1 MLVMIMGVAVRAGD
15 AADEGA
21 ASTNTATRLP
31 AVQVYGEA
39 QPVDEQP
46 FLPPTDGTKVYDGKK
61 TAVIDLQEQPRIVNS
76 NYRQALIR
84 TPGLLVSEETTP
96 LFSIGYRGLQPHRAQ
111 FTQVLK
117 DGIPI
122 HADMFGYPEAYYT
135 PPLDSVDHMD
145 FIHGGSSLMYGPQ
158 PGGALNY
165 VTHMPRRDTPFS
177 FTTEH
182 IFGSDALYS
191 TYNLANGTI
200 SNLGY
205 YVYYHHREGDGFRD
219 EHSSF
224 EVNSGSVKLVL
235 DADKPSRWILVV
247 DGYAEEHD
255 EPGGLANKASFG
267 TNAPPATARLYGQD
281 RDATTRFEDEFRL
294 ERYMASVKWERD
306 LSEETLIEVTTHGGY
321 YSRYSARQRGG
332 GFGTVPSGASANSNT
347 IELQEFFRGMIE
359 GRIRH
364 DWEGLGGTHT
374 FAGGLMYYY
383 TDSPRRDERGNNPS
397 AHEGQ
402 LRNDVDRTVHYLPI
416 FFENRFVWGRF
427 ALTPGFRLESI
438 YQDVEE
444 NVNLDKAAAGTKLGK
459 DSEYDF
465 VPLVGLGATFQ
476 VTDGVELYGNV
487 SQSYRPKIFTQS
499 VPTGG
504 VSLVPKDLD
513 ESNAWTYEVG
523 LRGRPV
529 PWFWWDTSVF
539 LIDFDNQIGTV
550 AVFNGGVATGSN
562 TVQNVGRSIHKG
574 VEAGAELDLVSMIDS
589 MRKTEWADEFGT
601 FSVFGNVMFL
611 DAEFESGPRE
621 GNQPQYAPGHIIRTG
636 GAYRW
641 RDRVKLSM
649 SGTIV
654 EQHFADDGNTKTFN
668 VPSYDV
674 WDVTLEANLFRQNL
688 ALLCG
693 VNNVFDQD
701 YWARVRSDGIDPAYG
716 RNFYLGAR
724 IALP

>member
-1 MLVMIMGVAVRAGD
+1 MGTAIQVGNSAEEAS
-15 AADEGA
+15 
-21 ASTNTATRLP
+21 ASTNAATRLP
-31 AVQVYGEA
+31 EVQVYGEA
-39 QPVDEQP
+39 QQVDEQP

-61 TAVIDLQEQPRIVNS
+61 TSVIDLQEQPRIVNS

-96 LFSIGYRGLQPHRAQ
+96 LFSVGYRGLQPHRAQ

-135 PPLDSVDHMD
+135 PPLDSVDHVD
-145 FIHGGSSLMYGPQ
+145 FIHGGAALMYGPQ

-182 IFGSDALYS
+182 TFGSFNLYS
-191 TYNLANGTI
+191 TYNLANGTVDR
-200 SNLGY
+200 LGY
-205 YVYYHHREGDGFRD
+205 YVYYHHRQSNGFRD
-219 EHSSF
+219 ENSDF
-224 EVNSGSVKLVL
+224 EVNSGSVKLVI
-235 DADKPSRWILVV
+235 DADKPSRWIFVV
-247 DGYAEEHD
+247 DAYAEEHG
-255 EPGGLANKASFG
+255 EPGGLANRAAFG
-267 TNAPPATARLYGQD
+267 TNAIPATARLYGAD
-281 RDATTRFEDEFRL
+281 REATTRLEDEFKL
-294 ERYMASVKWERD
+294 ERHMASLKWEHD
-306 LSEETLIEVTTHGGY
+306 LSEDTLIEVTSNGGY

-332 GFGTVPSGASANSNT
+332 GFGTVPSGGNANSNT
-347 IELQEFFRGMIE
+347 IELQEFFRAMIE
-359 GRIRH
+359 GRFRH

-374 FAGGLMYYY
+374 LAGGVMYYY
-383 TDSPRRDERGNNPS
+383 TDSPRRDERGASPS
-397 AHEGQ
+397 ADEGQ
-402 LRNDVDRTVHYLPI
+402 LRNEADRAVHYLPI
-416 FFENRFVWGRF
+416 FFENRFQWGRF
-427 ALTPGFRLESI
+427 SLTPGFRLESI

-444 NVNLDKAAAGTKLGK
+444 NVNLDKTAAGTKLGK

-504 VSLVPKDLD
+504 VSLVPKDL
-513 ESNAWTYEVG
+513 EEGNAWTYEVG
-523 LRGRPV
+523 LRGRPM

-574 VEAGAELDLVSMIDS
+574 VEAGAALDLVSMIDS
-589 MRKTEWADEFGT
+589 MQKTEWADEFGT
-601 FSVFGNVMFL
+601 LTVFGNVMFL
-611 DAEFESGPRE
+611 DAEFESGPLE
-621 GNQPQYAPGHIIRTG
+621 GNQPQYAPGHLIRTG
-636 GAYRW
+636 GAYHW

-654 EQHFADDGNTKTFN
+654 EQHFADDGNTRTFN

-674 WDVTLEANLFRQNL
+674 WDVTLEANLFRHNL